1 MKNISIMAQRKID
14 HHENLVN
21 GLRTQNRDA
30 QFEIYKLYNVAM
42 FNTALRIV
50 KDRAE
55 AEDVLQEAFL
65 AAFTKI
71 DHYKGDSTFGAWL
84 KRIVVNKSI
93 NALQKQKA
101 SLVPLE
107 ELPPE
112 KAGQQAPEDDDT
124 ILWNVDQIMNAVNEL
139 PDGYRVV
146 FSLYLLEGYD
156 HREIATILDITEGG
170 SKSQFNRAKKKL
182 RDILTAQSY
191 V

>member
-1 MKNISIMAQRKID
+1 MKNISIMAQRKLD

-21 GLRTQNRDA
+21 GLRKQSRDA

-93 NALQKQKA
+93 NALQRQKA
-101 SLVPLE
+101 SLVSLDELPLE
-107 ELPPE
+107 TP
-112 KAGQQAPEDDDT
+112 GQQAPEDDYT

-139 PDGYRVV
+139 PTGYRIV

-156 HREIATILDITEGG
+156 HREIAQILNISEGG